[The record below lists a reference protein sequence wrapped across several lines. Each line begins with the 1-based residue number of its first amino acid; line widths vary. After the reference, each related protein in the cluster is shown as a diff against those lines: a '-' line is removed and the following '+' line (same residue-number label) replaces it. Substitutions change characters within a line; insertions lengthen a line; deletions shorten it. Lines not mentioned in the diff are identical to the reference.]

1 MQTNIFRERG
11 DLAIAIVGSGVV
23 GTATGKGLYAKGHR
37 VVFCDVSA
45 SRRAELRASGNETVE
60 PEGLREKD
68 FDAYL
73 ISVPSP
79 SIDGVVD
86 TSFVEA
92 ASAAVGQ
99 AIRQHAGWPLVVVR
113 STVPPGTTEGLVRA
127 AVEAE
132 SGRRAGDG
140 FGLCMNP
147 EFLREISASE
157 DFVDPRV
164 IVIGALDLRSDRA
177 LRRLYAPWS
186 DVPVVSMSLRSAEMT
201 KYTSNLFN
209 ATKISFFNEME
220 QVCVAL
226 GIDPR
231 VVFATAA
238 RGAEGLW
245 NPAYGTRALAPFG
258 GACLPK
264 DTTGFLGF
272 ARERGLAEDML
283 MLQATIET
291 NARVA
296 QTADELGSA
305 EDLQRLG
312 AL

>member
-1 MQTNIFRERG
+1 MGTNVFAERS
-11 DLAIAIVGSGVV
+11 DLTIAIVGSGVV
-23 GTATGKGLYAKGHR
+23 GTATGRGLQANGHR
-37 VVFCDVSA
+37 VVFCDVST
-45 SRRAELRASGNETVE
+45 SRRAELRASGGETVE
-60 PEGLREKD
+60 PDALGAQD

-79 SIDGVVD
+79 SVDGVVD

-92 ASAAVGQ
+92 ASASVGQ
-99 AIRQHAGWPLVVVR
+99 AIRRHAGWPLVVVR
-113 STVPPGTTEGLVRA
+113 STVPPGTTESLVRG
-127 AVEAE
+127 AVESE
-132 SGRRAGDG
+132 SRRRAGDG

-157 DFVDPRV
+157 DFMYPRV
-164 IVIGALDLRSDRA
+164 IVIGALDRRSDRA
-177 LRRLYAPWS
+177 LRGLYARWP

-226 GIDPR
+226 EIDPR

-238 RGAEGLW
+238 CGAEGLW
-245 NPAYGTRALAPFG
+245 NAEYGTRALAPFG

-272 ARERGLAEDML
+272 AREQGLAEDML

-291 NARVA
+291 NARIA
-296 QTADELGSA
+296 QTAVELGAA
-305 EDLQRLG
+305 EDLQRLE